1 MKTLG
6 GEITSR
12 DTTVHNLDISPTSR
26 LIEAEGEAKTVD
38 RSWSTHFWKANL
50 ASQVEAG
57 LYLPVVEDSQRNLEV
72 GVIRGLLGIKQTTSL
87 K

>member
-50 ASQVEAG
+50 AS
-57 LYLPVVEDSQRNLEV
+57 
-72 GVIRGLLGIKQTTSL
+72 
-87 K
+87 